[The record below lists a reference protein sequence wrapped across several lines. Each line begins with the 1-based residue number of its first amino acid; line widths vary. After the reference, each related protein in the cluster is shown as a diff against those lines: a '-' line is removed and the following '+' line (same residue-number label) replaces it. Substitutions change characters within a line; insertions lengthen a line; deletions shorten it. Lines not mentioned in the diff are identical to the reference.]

1 MAITM
6 STAAYGAVIVGGLA
20 LFAIGHPAGEPPPSP
35 TTPGLIIASAV
46 PPAAAV
52 ATVAPTS
59 VTAAGFTLTSTVVD
73 LPSSERT
80 FPAGPGMDVTQQSCT
95 ACPLRWN
102 GDEPAQSAQGD
113 PGTPRFTRCCATYKA
128 PFDPADIPAIVAYLA
143 SIKGTDHQ

>member
-6 STAAYGAVIVGGLA
+6 SAAAYGAVIVGGLA

-95 ACPLRWN
+95 ACHSVGMVMNQPNL
-102 GDEPAQSAQGD
+102 
-113 PGTPRFTRCCATYKA
+113 PRATWDAEVHKMLATYKA